1 MITKRSNTLENF
13 MDYRQPEDAS
23 CEKMFNE
30 KFQYKSYY
38 NEQLEKMLEVGT
50 EKNYLS
56 EIK

>member
-1 MITKRSNTLENF
+1 